1 MKALTITDL
10 KKTYRNGVE
19 ALKGVSFE
27 VEKGDFFGL
36 LGPNGAGKST
46 IIGIIT
52 GLVNKTSGKI
62 SVFGIDHEKDINGAK
77 KLIGVVPQE
86 MNFNIFEKVFDIVV
100 DQAGYYGIP
109 GRIARGRAEKY
120 LKQLGLWEKRNV
132 ASRTLSGGM
141 KRRLMIV
148 RGIIHQPKLLILD
161 EPTAGVDVEMR
172 RDMWDFLSELS
183 KSGTTIIL
191 TTHYL
196 EEAEQFCK
204 NIAIINKGLIVE
216 NTSKKGLIA
225 KLDKETYILDLR
237 KPTSNAPILEGYKIT
252 KIDDTTLE
260 IEITKKQNLNMVF
273 ELLEKKGIIV
283 SSMRNKTN
291 RLEELFLNIVE
302 NGK

>member
-1 MKALTITDL
+1 
-10 KKTYRNGVE
+10 
-19 ALKGVSFE
+19 
-27 VEKGDFFGL
+27 
-36 LGPNGAGKST
+36 
-46 IIGIIT
+46 
-52 GLVNKTSGKI
+52 
-62 SVFGIDHEKDINGAK
+62 
-77 KLIGVVPQE
+77 
-86 MNFNIFEKVFDIVV
+86 
-100 DQAGYYGIP
+100 
-109 GRIARGRAEKY
+109 
-120 LKQLGLWEKRNV
+120 
-132 ASRTLSGGM
+132 M